1 MRKRTSAGSVLAA
14 ALGIVWALV
23 VLAPVYF
30 LVLGS
35 LRDQGSYLTASP
47 WAPTGGITLG
57 SYRTA
62 VSGIT
67 VAVRNSV
74 IVTVAV
80 CALVIL
86 VSLPAAYALVRSR
99 SRSLRTM
106 YGLFLAGLAVPLE
119 GTVVSVFVLVVK
131 LRLYDTLAG
140 IILPSAAFNI
150 AISILILV
158 AFLRDIPG
166 SLFEAMNIDGAGRL
180 RILWSLVVP
189 LARPPLLGLGVFV
202 ILGSWNSLLLPLV
215 TTTSNSNAVLP
226 VALLRLQSSDA
237 ANYPAILASVVIS
250 AIPIVVLY
258 IAGRRQLIN
267 GLVIGAG
274 GAGR

>member
-1 MRKRTSAGSVLAA
+1 VRKRTSAGSVLAA
-14 ALGIVWALV
+14 ILGIAWALV
-23 VLAPVYF
+23 VLAPIYF

-35 LRDQGSYLTASP
+35 LRNQADYLTASP
-47 WAPTGGITLG
+47 WIPTGGITLG
-57 SYRTA
+57 SFQTA
-62 VSGIT
+62 MSGVG

-80 CALVIL
+80 CALVIV
-86 VSLPAAYALVRSR
+86 VSVPAAYALVRGR

-106 YGLFLAGLAVPLE
+106 YGLFLVGLAVPLE

-131 LRLYDTLAG
+131 FHLYDTLVG
-140 IILPSAAFNI
+140 IILPSAAFSI
-150 AISILILV
+150 SISILILV
-158 AFLRDIPG
+158 AFLRDIPR
-166 SLFEAMNIDGAGRL
+166 SLFEAMDIDGAGQL
-180 RILWSLVVP
+180 RVLWSLVFP

-202 ILGSWNSLLLPLV
+202 ILGTWNSLLLPLV
-215 TTTSNSNAVLP
+215 TTTSNSEAVLP
-226 VALLRLQSSDA
+226 VALLRLQSSDS
-237 ANYPAILASVVIS
+237 ANYPAIMASVIIS

-267 GLVIGAG
+267 GLVISTG